1 MKIFHKEENGKEVV
15 FVQER
20 DVFYFIRENRKIP
33 SIILEEYYKDGVKP
47 VDADLSEFIKLV
59 SEEAVRFFKEKD
71 YIRLQPENDYMLPII
86 LKEATILGKAVGLYR
101 KF

>member
-33 SIILEEYYKDGVKP
+33 SIILEEYYKDGVK
-47 VDADLSEFIKLV
+47 D
-59 SEEAVRFFKEKD
+59 
-71 YIRLQPENDYMLPII
+71 
-86 LKEATILGKAVGLYR
+86 
-101 KF
+101 

>member
-1 MKIFHKEENGKEVV
+1 MINAGIYDKDIVIVERCNTAKNGDIVVAMDEENQVT
-15 FVQER
+15 
-20 DVFYFIRENRKIP
+20 
-33 SIILEEYYKDGVKP
+33 
-47 VDADLSEFIKLV
+47 IK
-59 SEEAVRFFKEKD
+59 RFFKEKD